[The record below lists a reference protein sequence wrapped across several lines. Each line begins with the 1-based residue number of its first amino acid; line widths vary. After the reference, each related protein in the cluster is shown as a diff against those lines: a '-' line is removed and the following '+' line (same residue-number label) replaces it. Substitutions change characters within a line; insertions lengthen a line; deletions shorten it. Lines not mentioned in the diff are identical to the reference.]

1 MGPTLLWVGVVYPV
15 TGYFGRV
22 VIYIYM
28 ARAVLLEPILFR
40 NIVLSLGTAGFTFKR
55 WGDKIRRSRKDYY
68 G

>member
-1 MGPTLLWVGVVYPV
+1 
-15 TGYFGRV
+15 
-22 VIYIYM
+22 M